1 MTPEQHKRSTHLV
14 RQSLLA
20 YPIKPET
27 FKDLLADVEL
37 KTWAKGIHK

>member
-1 MTPEQHKRSTHLV
+1 MTPEQHKRSTHFV

-20 YPIKPET
+20 SPVKPET
-27 FKDLLADVEL
+27 FKHLSADVEL